1 MYIFHKDQILFRQ
14 KDRGT
19 MKYAIDRYEM
29 ELEKEVSAD
38 IFYNKYIPR
47 KKDRFVSVNAVNF
60 LEDDVT
66 LVPINFIP
74 YPGKNFGMTIE
85 PEGALDFTKSG
96 LIMQMD
102 LPMEG
107 QFLHMEKQEEKRSG
121 KAVIFHLIN
130 NIM

>member
-47 KKDRFVSVNAVNF
+47 KKGQV
-60 LEDDVT
+60 L
-66 LVPINFIP
+66 
-74 YPGKNFGMTIE
+74 
-85 PEGALDFTKSG
+85 
-96 LIMQMD
+96 
-102 LPMEG
+102 LP
-107 QFLHMEKQEEKRSG
+107 
-121 KAVIFHLIN
+121 
-130 NIM
+130 